1 MAKTQAHTR
10 EGMPP
15 DRARGSFVRHREL
28 LGNLIRKELKVKYKN
43 SALGFVWSLANPLLY
58 LVVFSIVLVQ
68 FLRVGIDDYHF
79 YLLSGLLA
87 WNLFQ
92 TSLTASTRAVVDNA
106 SLVTKI
112 YFRREVLPLSS
123 IGAGVVHFLL
133 QFVVLIA
140 AMLVFSYQRFWD
152 EGLLLL
158 PLAIVVEL
166 VLLAGLGLVLASAN
180 VYYRDVQHL
189 LELGLLAWFWL
200 TPIVYPSSL
209 AQGTSFWGVYL
220 LNPMTAVVLGFQ
232 RALYARVR
240 VLENGELRTVLVD
253 APVSW
258 YAQRLGYVLVA
269 ALIIL
274 AFGWW
279 LFRRLDGRLAEE
291 L

>member
-1 MAKTQAHTR
+1 VKAR
-10 EGMPP
+10 V
-15 DRARGSFVRHREL
+15 RAEDGASRGPGLVRSREL
-28 LGNLIRKELKVKYKN
+28 LGNLVRKELKVKYKN

-58 LVVFSIVLVQ
+58 LVVFSIVLVK
-68 FLRVGIDDYHF
+68 FLRVAMPEYHF

-92 TSLTASTRAVVDNA
+92 SSLMASARSVVDNA

-112 YFRREVLPLSS
+112 YFPREVLPFSS
-123 IGAGVVHFLL
+123 IGAGMVHFVL
-133 QFVVLIA
+133 QFGVLVA
-140 AMLVFSYQRFWD
+140 AMLLFSHQRYWD
-152 EGLLLL
+152 GGMLLF
-158 PLAIVVEL
+158 PLALLAEL
-166 VLLAGLGLVLASAN
+166 VLLAGFGLILASAN

-232 RALYARVR
+232 RALYSRVQ
-240 VLENGELRTVLVD
+240 VVQDGQLTTVLVD

-258 YAQRLGYVLVA
+258 YATRLAYVLA
-269 ALIIL
+269 GGLIIL
-274 AFGWW
+274 AFAWW
-279 LFRRLDGRLAEE
+279 MFRRLDARLAEE

>member
-1 MAKTQAHTR
+1 MSAPAPSRSARRESFAH
-10 EGMPP
+10 
-15 DRARGSFVRHREL
+15 HREL
-28 LGNLIRKELKVKYKN
+28 LINLIRKELKIKYKN

-58 LVVFSIVLVQ
+58 LVVFSVVLVG
-68 FLRVGIDDYHF
+68 FLRVAMPQYHF

-87 WNLFQ
+87 WNFL
-92 TSLTASTRAVVDNA
+92 SAALNASTTSVVSNA

-112 YFRREVLPLSS
+112 YFRREVLPLSA
-123 IGAGVVHFLL
+123 IGAAGVHFVL
-133 QFVVLIA
+133 QFGVLVA
-140 AMLVFSYQRFWD
+140 AMLAFSHQRFWD

-158 PLAIVVEL
+158 PMALGVEL
-166 VLLAGLGLVLASAN
+166 VLLAGLGLLVAAVN

-200 TPIVYPSSL
+200 TPIVYPSVL
-209 AQGTSFWGVYL
+209 ARNTRFWGIYL

-232 RALYARVR
+232 RALYSRVN
-240 VLENGELRTVLVD
+240 VEQDGVTSTVLVD
-253 APVSW
+253 APVTW

-269 ALIIL
+269 ALAIL

-279 LFRRLDGRLAEE
+279 LFRRLDGRFAEE